1 MPSTSRLES
10 RRAQSGQSLVEGV
23 VASALIAIA
32 VVAGLETLD
41 AAVSGARLAAS
52 TAWSRCMARGE
63 LSAVTASTW
72 SDASY
77 PAPAGVSANVVWTS
91 ADGQLQKVS
100 VTVLDGNAQRVITT
114 AYPFQVYKARALA
127 GSNPISSTDTTAIA
141 QACAELE
148 GQ

>member
-1 MPSTSRLES
+1 MPSISRFNR

-23 VASALIAIA
+23 IASALIAIA

-63 LSAVTASTW
+63 LSAITASTW

-91 ADGQLQKVS
+91 SDSQLQKVS
-100 VTVLDGNAQRVITT
+100 VTVIDNNAQRIITS
-114 AYPFQVYKARALA
+114 AYPFQVYKSRALA
-127 GSNPISSTDTTAIA
+127 GSNPISSTDTTAIVNS
-141 QACAELE
+141 CAELE